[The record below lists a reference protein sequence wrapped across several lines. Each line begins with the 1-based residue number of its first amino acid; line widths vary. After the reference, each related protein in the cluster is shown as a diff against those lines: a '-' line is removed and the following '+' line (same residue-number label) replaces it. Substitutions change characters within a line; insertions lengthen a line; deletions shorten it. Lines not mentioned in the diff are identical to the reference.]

1 MLVHRA
7 HVLLAVC
14 STAGKGFAPNVQRLF
29 PLHSAV
35 MLGGTGLSIIGGLN
49 SGGCPL
55 FSGADQCMCRNMFL
69 SVLSGSIDRREPGPT
84 LQFKGVK

>member
-1 MLVHRA
+1 
-7 HVLLAVC
+7 
-14 STAGKGFAPNVQRLF
+14 
-29 PLHSAV
+29 